1 MEVNIMNSEILLGV
15 FSLIFCIFYLTVF
28 GISREMIKKE
38 KVLLEKLS
46 DEEIE
51 SISTE
56 NTNMKIYL
64 MINLGATIVCC
75 IYLVISLVKKELLIN
90 FFGETLNKAIN
101 SIIIAILL
109 LPHLMERISVIHRY
123 KKVKKIIEEK

>member
-1 MEVNIMNSEILLGV
+1 MNSEILLGV
-15 FSLIFCIFYLTVF
+15 FSLIFCIFYLMVF

-51 SISTE
+51 SINTE
-56 NTNMKIYL
+56 NTNMK
-64 MINLGATIVCC
+64 INLGATIVCC

-101 SIIIAILL
+101 SIVIAILL
-109 LPHLMERISVIHRY
+109 LPHLMERISVIYRY
-123 KKVKKIIEEK
+123 KKVKKIIEKK

>member
-1 MEVNIMNSEILLGV
+1 MNSEILLGV

-51 SISTE
+51 SINTE
-56 NTNMKIYL
+56 NTNMK
-64 MINLGATIVCC
+64 INLGATIVCC

-101 SIIIAILL
+101 SIVIAILL
-109 LPHLMERISVIHRY
+109 LPHLMERISVIYRY
-123 KKVKKIIEEK
+123 KKVKKIIEKK

>member
-1 MEVNIMNSEILLGV
+1 MNSEILLGV
-15 FSLIFCIFYLTVF
+15 FSLIFCIFYLMVF

>member
-1 MEVNIMNSEILLGV
+1 MNSEILLGV

-38 KVLLEKLS
+38 EVLLEKLS

-51 SISTE
+51 SISTK
-56 NTNMKIYL
+56 NTNTKTYL

-75 IYLVISLVKKELLIN
+75 IHLVISLMKKELLIN
-90 FFGETLNKAIN
+90 FFGEALNKAIN
-101 SIIIAILL
+101 SIIIVILL
-109 LPHLMERISVIHRY
+109 LPHLMERINVIRRY
-123 KKVKKIIEEK
+123 KKVKKIIEKK

>member
-1 MEVNIMNSEILLGV
+1 M
-15 FSLIFCIFYLTVF
+15 TVF